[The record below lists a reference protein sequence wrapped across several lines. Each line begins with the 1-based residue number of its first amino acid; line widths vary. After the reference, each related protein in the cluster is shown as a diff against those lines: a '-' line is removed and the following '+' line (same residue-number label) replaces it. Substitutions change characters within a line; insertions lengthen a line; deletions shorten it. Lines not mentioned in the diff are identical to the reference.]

1 MRSKSLWL
9 VGLGL
14 LVLVVAASW
23 WRFVGGNEGG
33 RPLPAAS
40 TRIGTTIADIS
51 APVFLAQK
59 CGYFSQENLKADIVP
74 FESGADATTALLEG
88 RVDFAS
94 AAEYVFVL
102 QAFKNQDLR
111 ILSVIGTGQITEV
124 IARTAGGIN
133 KPEDLRGKRIGV
145 PRGTHADYYL
155 ARFLAVH
162 GLLRSELEIIDT
174 KPSDQAGAL
183 TSGQVD
189 AIVAWE
195 PYLSKIRRQV
205 TAETVTWHLRDHDF
219 YWLLLGREE
228 TLRDGDVQDRILRAL
243 IKANSFL
250 ESDPAEGKRLVS
262 KFIGEEEQSSRSW
275 ERYYFHLSLPQPL
288 LSVMEEEARWAIEN
302 HLTEA
307 NRVPN
312 YLEYLDL
319 ASLTRI
325 DARAVSVI
333 Q

>member
-1 MRSKSLWL
+1 M
-9 VGLGL
+9 
-14 LVLVVAASW
+14 
-23 WRFVGGNEGG
+23 
-33 RPLPAAS
+33 
-40 TRIGTTIADIS
+40 
-51 APVFLAQK
+51 
-59 CGYFSQENLKADIVP
+59 
-74 FESGADATTALLEG
+74 
-88 RVDFAS
+88 
-94 AAEYVFVL
+94 
-102 QAFKNQDLR
+102 
-111 ILSVIGTGQITEV
+111 
-124 IARTAGGIN
+124 
-133 KPEDLRGKRIGV
+133 
-145 PRGTHADYYL
+145 
-155 ARFLAVH
+155 
-162 GLLRSELEIIDT
+162 
-174 KPSDQAGAL
+174 
-183 TSGQVD
+183 SGQVD

-205 TAETVTWHLRDHDF
+205 TKGTVTWNLRDHDF

-275 ERYYFHLSLPQPL
+275 ERYYFHLGLPQPL

-319 ASLTRI
+319 ASLARI